1 MTKTRVWAFI
11 DNDLLGRLD
20 EMRESR
26 SQGYVIERLIRF
38 ACDRPQN
45 ALTVELNPD
54 VLGIV
59 KDMAIAQKRTVDAQA
74 AWIVEEFCKQGKRNE

>member
-20 EMRESR
+20 EVRGSR
-26 SQGYVIERLIRF
+26 SQGYVIERLIR
-38 ACDRPQN
+38 AECDRPQD
-45 ALTVELNPD
+45 ALTVDLSPD
-54 VLGIV
+54 VLGVV